1 MSLPLPQPVEPLL
14 PELAGL
20 HKPRLRTD
28 VPLLWR
34 GETCIQVG
42 DDVIIDRV
50 TRSHIAWIVGLDGM
64 RVATEIEDALDLPV
78 HEARR
83 LLRALL
89 AAAVLDD
96 AARIPDALRWC
107 SQDERDCAAGRF
119 GAALRTYRSLDDAYD
134 ALTARDRCSVAVL
147 GTGLLA
153 DEVAASLDAAGLTVT
168 DGPHATLTILADA
181 RHPDVPA
188 QFDHDAQ
195 QKPHLPV
202 GVHGE
207 RATIGPLVV
216 PGRTGCMRCAH
227 LHRRDADSAWP
238 LLAVQW
244 AQALDGAACPPIDP
258 LLGRLAATQAALL
271 ARMWVDTPERSETWA
286 GFALALRLP
295 SGESTRVARPAHPL
309 CGCRWPQ
316 E

>member
-1 MSLPLPQPVEPLL
+1 
-14 PELAGL
+14 
-20 HKPRLRTD
+20 
-28 VPLLWR
+28 
-34 GETCIQVG
+34 
-42 DDVIIDRV
+42 
-50 TRSHIAWIVGLDGM
+50 M
-64 RVATEIEDALDLPV
+64 RIATEIEDALDIPV

-96 AARIPDALRWC
+96 ATRIPDALRWC
-107 SQDERDCAAGRF
+107 PQDERDRAAGRF
-119 GAALRTYRSLDDAYD
+119 GAALRTYRSLDAAYD
-134 ALTARDRCSVAVL
+134 AMAARDHCSVAVL

-153 DEVAASLDAAGLTVT
+153 EEVAASLDAAGLTVT
-168 DGPHATLTILADA
+168 DGPHASLTILADS

-188 QFDHDAQ
+188 HFDHDAQ
-195 QKPHLPV
+195 QAPHLPV
-202 GVHGE
+202 SVLGE
-207 RATIGPLVV
+207 RATVGPLVV

-244 AQALDGAACPPIDP
+244 AQALAGAACPPIDP

-271 ARMWVDTPERSETWA
+271 VRMWVDSPERTDSWA

-295 SGESTRVARPAHPL
+295 SGEPTRVARPVHPL
-309 CGCRWPQ
+309 CGCWWPQ
-316 E
+316 G